1 MGLTLT
7 TLRQP
12 IVVVLGH
19 VDHGKTTLLDRIR
32 GTAVAAREPGAISQH
47 IGASF
52 VPSSIIEKLCG
63 NLLKM
68 FKFKIEIPG
77 LLFIDTPGHAAFS
90 NLRRRGGSIA
100 DIAILVVDIMDGVK
114 PQTVE
119 SIEILR
125 ARKTPFVV
133 AANKLDLIRG
143 WKSQPG
149 KSFIESIRAADP
161 SVVRLLDEKVY
172 SIVGALAEYRFNSE
186 RYDRVRDF
194 TKTIAIVPVSAKTGE
209 GLPDLLAVLTGLTQ
223 QYMKKRLMITVGP
236 AKGAILEVCEDVGLG
251 VNVNAIIYDGIL
263 RKNDTIVLGG
273 KKEPIIAKVKA
284 ILIPK
289 PLDEIRDPREK
300 FTEIREVSAAVGV
313 KIVAS
318 GLEEAIAGAPIYGV
332 SSKDELKEVL
342 ERVKAEVESI
352 RILTDR
358 EGIIVK
364 ADTLGSL
371 EALVEEL
378 KKNDIPIRIADVG
391 DVSKRD
397 VVEASIVKSEDLKFG
412 VILAFNVKI
421 LPDAEEE
428 ALKTGVKIFQNN
440 VIYRLMEEYTDW
452 VKKLEEEKVK
462 RTFESLIK
470 PGKVK
475 VLQGFVFRRSNPA
488 IFGVEVLS
496 GRIQPQY
503 PMLRFDGSSVGK
515 IVQIQERGENLHE
528 AVKGMKVA
536 ISMREPTIGRQ
547 VRENDILY
555 VDIPEEHLKTL
566 IREFKDKLE
575 EEDLECIRE
584 FIEVKRKKV
593 PYFGFGI

>member
-1 MGLTLT
+1 MS

-52 VPSSIIEKLCG
+52 VPSFVIEKLCG

-77 LLFIDTPGHAAFS
+77 LLFVDTPGHEAFS
-90 NLRRRGGSIA
+90 NLRRRGGSVA
-100 DIAILVVDIMDGVK
+100 DIAILVVDVIDGVK

-125 ARKTPFVV
+125 TRKTPFVV
-133 AANKLDLIRG
+133 AANKIDLIKG

-149 KSFIESIRAADP
+149 KSFLESVRLADP
-161 SVVRLLDEKVY
+161 SAVRLLDEKIY
-172 SIVGALAEYRFNSE
+172 SIAGSLAEYKFNCE
-186 RYDRVRDF
+186 RYDRIKDF
-194 TKTIAIVPVSAKTGE
+194 TRNVAIVPVSAKTGE

-223 QYMKKRLMITVGP
+223 QYMKKRLMVTSGA
-236 AKGAILEVCEDVGLG
+236 AKGTVLEVCEDIGLG

-263 RKNDTIVLGG
+263 RKNDLIVLGG
-273 KKEPIIAKVKA
+273 KKDPITTKVKA

-300 FTEIREVSAAVGV
+300 FTEVMEVSAAVGV

-332 SSKDELKEVL
+332 SSKDELEEVL
-342 ERVKAEVESI
+342 ERVKSEVESI
-352 RILTDR
+352 RILTDK
-358 EGIIVK
+358 EGVIVK

-397 VVEASIVKSEDLKFG
+397 VVEASIVKDENLKFG

-421 LPDAEEE
+421 LSDAEEE
-428 ALKTGVKIFQNN
+428 VLKTGVKVFRNN
-440 VIYRLMEEYTDW
+440 IIYRLLEEYVDW
-452 VKKLEEEKVK
+452 AKKLEEEKVK

-488 IFGVEVLS
+488 IFGVEVLA

-503 PMLRFDGSSVGK
+503 PMLRFDGNSVGR
-515 IVQIQERGENLHE
+515 IVQIQERGENIHE

-536 ISMREPTIGRQ
+536 VSMKEPTIGRQ
-547 VRENDILY
+547 IRENDILY

-566 IREFKDKLE
+566 IREFKDELK
-575 EEDLECIRE
+575 EEDMDCIKE
-584 FIEVKRKKV
+584 FIEVKRKKI

>member
-52 VPSSIIEKLCG
+52 VPSSTIEKLCG

-149 KSFIESIRAADP
+149 KSFIESIRTADP

-223 QYMKKRLMITVGP
+223 QYMKKRLIITAGP

>member
-68 FKFKIEIPG
+68 FKFRIEIPG

-149 KSFIESIRAADP
+149 KSFIESIRTADP

-194 TKTIAIVPVSAKTGE
+194 TKTVAIVPVSAKTGE

-223 QYMKKRLMITVGP
+223 QYMKKRLIITAGP

-378 KKNDIPIRIADVG
+378 KKSDIPIRIADVG

-440 VIYRLMEEYTDW
+440 VIYRL
-452 VKKLEEEKVK
+452 
-462 RTFESLIK
+462 
-470 PGKVK
+470 
-475 VLQGFVFRRSNPA
+475 
-488 IFGVEVLS
+488 
-496 GRIQPQY
+496 
-503 PMLRFDGSSVGK
+503 
-515 IVQIQERGENLHE
+515 
-528 AVKGMKVA
+528 
-536 ISMREPTIGRQ
+536 
-547 VRENDILY
+547 
-555 VDIPEEHLKTL
+555 
-566 IREFKDKLE
+566 
-575 EEDLECIRE
+575 
-584 FIEVKRKKV
+584 
-593 PYFGFGI
+593 

>member
-1 MGLTLT
+1 MS

-52 VPSSIIEKLCG
+52 VPSFVIEKLCG

-77 LLFIDTPGHAAFS
+77 LLFVDTPGHEAFS
-90 NLRRRGGSIA
+90 NLRRRGGSVA
-100 DIAILVVDIMDGVK
+100 DIAILVVDVIDGVK

-125 ARKTPFVV
+125 TRKTPFVV
-133 AANKLDLIRG
+133 AANKIDLIKG

-149 KSFIESIRAADP
+149 KSFLESVRLADP
-161 SVVRLLDEKVY
+161 SAVRLLDEKIY
-172 SIVGALAEYRFNSE
+172 SIVGSLAEYKFNCE
-186 RYDRVRDF
+186 RYDRIKDF
-194 TKTIAIVPVSAKTGE
+194 TRNVAIVPVSAKTGE

-223 QYMKKRLMITVGP
+223 QYMKKRLMVTSGA
-236 AKGAILEVCEDVGLG
+236 AKGTVLEVCEDIGLG

-263 RKNDTIVLGG
+263 RKNDLIVLGG
-273 KKEPIIAKVKA
+273 KKDPITTKVKA

-300 FTEIREVSAAVGV
+300 FTEVMEVSAAVGV

-332 SSKDELKEVL
+332 SSKDELEEVL
-342 ERVKAEVESI
+342 ERVKSEVESI
-352 RILTDR
+352 RILTDK
-358 EGIIVK
+358 EGVIVK

-397 VVEASIVKSEDLKFG
+397 VVEASIVKDENLKFG

-421 LPDAEEE
+421 LSDAEEE
-428 ALKTGVKIFQNN
+428 VLKTGVKVFRNN
-440 VIYRLMEEYTDW
+440 IIYRLLEEYVDW
-452 VKKLEEEKVK
+452 AKKLEEEKVK

-488 IFGVEVLS
+488 IFGVEVLA

-503 PMLRFDGSSVGK
+503 PMLRFDGNSVGR
-515 IVQIQERGENLHE
+515 IVQIQERGENIHE

-536 ISMREPTIGRQ
+536 VSMKEPTIGRQ
-547 VRENDILY
+547 IRENDILY

-566 IREFKDKLE
+566 IREFKDELK
-575 EEDLECIRE
+575 EEDMDCIKE
-584 FIEVKRKKV
+584 FIEVKRKKI